1 MCQKSYNVYEFDT
14 AFSILSDYI
23 LYRKIYFCFVRILM
37 WADCKLWHFVC
48 KGLFLN
54 NFPTKHKTGLLF
66 FKLNF
71 SKITR
76 NWNEWAHKDRKCIF
90 WRKKKN
96 RLSAHYFPTPLLSKN
111 PLGTCII
118 LLIVCYCHSYCTSRC
133 NTSIITFWHTIS

>member
-23 LYRKIYFCFVRILM
+23 LYRKIYFCFVYWGERNVNFGILYVKV
-37 WADCKLWHFVC
+37 WF
-48 KGLFLN
+48 FLN

-71 SKITR
+71 IKITR
-76 NWNEWAHKDRKCIF
+76 NWNEWAHKDRKCKF

-96 RLSAHYFPTPLLSKN
+96 RLSAHYFLTPLLSKN
-111 PLGTCII
+111 PLGTYSI
-118 LLIVCYCHSYCTSRC
+118 LLIVRYCHSYCTSRC